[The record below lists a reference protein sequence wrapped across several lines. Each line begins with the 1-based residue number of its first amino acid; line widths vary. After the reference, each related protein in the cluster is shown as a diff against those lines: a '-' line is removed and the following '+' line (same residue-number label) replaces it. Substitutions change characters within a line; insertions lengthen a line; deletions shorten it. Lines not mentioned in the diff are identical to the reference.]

1 MNGGVNEGKL
11 VSFIRG
17 SYQEWLKEG
26 DVQPI
31 IEGSE
36 TYGSGMGH
44 DTTWWRRVLRQCVA
58 LGLVDIAYKVSLLNN
73 SVL

>member
-17 SYQEWLKEG
+17 SYQEWLNEG

-31 IEGSE
+31 IEWSE
-36 TYGSGMGH
+36 TYVSGMGH
-44 DTTWWRRVLRQCVA
+44 DTTWC
-58 LGLVDIAYKVSLLNN
+58 GEGC
-73 SVL
+73 